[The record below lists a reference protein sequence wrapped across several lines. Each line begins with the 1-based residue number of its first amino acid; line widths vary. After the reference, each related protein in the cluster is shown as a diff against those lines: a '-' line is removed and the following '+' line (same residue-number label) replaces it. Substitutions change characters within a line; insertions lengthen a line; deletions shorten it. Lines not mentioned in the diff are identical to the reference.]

1 MAAGYYDLYI
11 EQGATFYQEVV
22 WKDSAGE
29 VIDLTDYTARM
40 QIRKTK
46 QATTPLIS
54 LTTENDRITIEAAE
68 GKVILEIAATDT
80 AEFSQFCGV
89 YDLEL
94 ISSTGFVTRL
104 MEGAV
109 TISREVTR

>member
-1 MAAGYYDLYI
+1 MAAGYRDLYI
-11 EQGATFYQEVV
+11 EQGATFYQEIV

-40 QIRKTK
+40 QIRRNK
-46 QATTPLIS
+46 QSTTPLIS
-54 LTTENDRITIEAAE
+54 LTTENGRITIEAAN
-68 GKVILEIAATDT
+68 GKVILEVDADDT
-80 AEFSQFCGV
+80 ADFTQFCGV

-104 MEGAV
+104 MEGGV